1 MADLSR
7 ARVVAPRGRPQR
19 PRVRSVSDQV
29 TDTVRRMILM
39 GELHPGDP
47 VAQDYLAG
55 ELGVS
60 TMPVRE
66 ALLQLSH
73 EGFISGGRGRSFRV
87 ARTTRED
94 IADVYWMHAIL
105 AGELSARAAVRLDDA
120 GVARLAE
127 VHDQWRGA
135 AEAGDEGRLEETNFE
150 FHRMINQAADAP
162 KLLRVMR
169 NTLRMIPEHF
179 YAMIPDYVVAA
190 TERHDAILTAL
201 EARDAERARTEAS
214 KHVEES
220 GALLIEFFDE
230 KGYWT
235 PPEPGA

>member
-1 MADLSR
+1 
-7 ARVVAPRGRPQR
+7 
-19 PRVRSVSDQV
+19 
-29 TDTVRRMILM
+29 
-39 GELHPGDP
+39 

-94 IADVYWMHAIL
+94 IADVYWMHATL
-105 AGELSARAAVRLDDA
+105 AGELTARAATRLGDADLQYLADVHAEWRRAAERHDDA
-120 GVARLAE
+120 GL
-127 VHDQWRGA
+127 
-135 AEAGDEGRLEETNFE
+135 EAGNFE
-150 FHRMINQAADAP
+150 FHRVINQAADAP

-179 YAMIPDYVVAA
+179 YAMIPDYALAA
-190 TERHDAILTAL
+190 IERHEAILGAL
-201 EARDAERARTEAS
+201 ERRDAERAREEAR

-235 PPEPGA
+235 APEPGV

>member
-1 MADLSR
+1 MADVSR
-7 ARVVAPRGRPQR
+7 AGAVGPRVRQQR
-19 PRVRSVSDQV
+19 PRVRTVSDQV

-94 IADVYWMHAIL
+94 VADVYWMHAIL
-105 AGELSARAAVRLDDA
+105 AGELTARAAARLDEA
-120 GVARLAE
+120 GLARLAE
-127 VHDQWRGA
+127 VHDEWQKA
-135 AEAGDEGRLEETNFE
+135 AENHDEAGLEATNFE
-150 FHRMINQAADAP
+150 FHRVVNQAADAP

-179 YAMIPDYVVAA
+179 YAMIPDYAVAA
-190 TERHDAILTAL
+190 TERHGAILRAL
-201 EARDAERARTEAS
+201 ESHDAERARAEAS

-235 PPEPGA
+235 TPEPGA